1 MYDNTC
7 KFLAENFSTDFA
19 SWLLGKAIP
28 LTKIEPSELSLEPIR
43 TDSVIFL
50 ESSKIVLHIEFQTA
64 TDETMAYRMAN
75 YWLRLYAKYPNKEI
89 YQVVIYLKQTN
100 SPLAHQ
106 TSFRSKQLNHEF
118 NVIRLWEQPTKIFQ
132 QYLGLLPLA
141 VLSKTNN
148 PEATL
153 RDVAKQ
159 IENITDKRLQSS
171 VAASTAIISGIA
183 LDKSIIQRLLRS
195 EIMKESVIYQDIL
208 LEGKAEGRAIG
219 IAEGKAVGIAEGKAV
234 GVAEGKA
241 EGKAETTRQL
251 VLNMLNSGIAL
262 DLVAQITGLT
272 LKQVQKLEKTAGKQ
286 PKNVSSSPKQTKA
299 VNSSKNKRSPKP

>member
-43 TDSVIFL
+43 ADSVIFL

-89 YQVVIYLKQTN
+89 YQVVIYLKRTN

-118 NVIRLWEQPTKIFQ
+118 NVIRLWEQPTEIFQ

-153 RDVAKQ
+153 RHVARQ
-159 IENITDKRLQSS
+159 IENIADKRLQSS
-171 VAASTAIISGIA
+171 VTASTAIISGIA

-208 LEGKAEGRAIG
+208 LEGKALGQAIG
-219 IAEGKAVGIAEGKAV
+219 M
-234 GVAEGKA
+234 AEGKA

-251 VLNMLNSGIAL
+251 TLNMLRSGIAV
-262 DLVAQITGLT
+262 DLITQITGLT
-272 LKQVQKLEKTAGKQ
+272 LKQVQKLEKTAAKQ

>member
-43 TDSVIFL
+43 ADSVIFL
-50 ESSKIVLHIEFQTA
+50 ESSKIVLHLEFQTA
-64 TDETMAYRMAN
+64 ADETMAYRMAN
-75 YWLRLYAKYPNKEI
+75 YWLRLYGKYPNKEI
-89 YQVVIYLKQTN
+89 YQVVIYLKRTN

-118 NVIRLWEQPTKIFQ
+118 NVIRLWEQPTEIFQ

-153 RDVAKQ
+153 RDVARQ
-159 IENITDKRLQSS
+159 IENIADKRLQSS

-219 IAEGKAVGIAEGKAV
+219 IAEGKAVGIAEGKA
-234 GVAEGKA
+234 
-241 EGKAETTRQL
+241 ETTRQL
-251 VLNMLNSGIAL
+251 ALNMLHSGIAL
-262 DLVAQITGLT
+262 DLVAQVTGLT
-272 LKQVQKLEKTAGKQ
+272 LKQVQKLEKTAAKQ
-286 PKNVSSSPKQTKA
+286 PKTVSLSSKQTKA

>member
-43 TDSVIFL
+43 ADSVIFL

-89 YQVVIYLKQTN
+89 YQVVIYLKRTN
-100 SPLAHQ
+100 SPLVHQ

-153 RDVAKQ
+153 TDVARQ

-208 LEGKAEGRAIG
+208 LEGKTQGQAIG
-219 IAEGKAVGIAEGKAV
+219 M
-234 GVAEGKA
+234 A

-251 VLNMLNSGIAL
+251 TLNMLRSGIAV
-262 DLVAQITGLT
+262 DLITQITGLT
-272 LKQVQKLEKTAGKQ
+272 LKQVQKLEKTAAKE
-286 PKNVSSSPKQTKA
+286 PKNVSSLPKQTKA